1 MKNKLEENTIFG
13 YCRCSTNEDLQ
24 DIGRQ
29 KRELLERGVPNEN
42 IFFEYESGKKENRVE
57 LKKMLAKVKSRDTIV
72 ATEVSR
78 ITRSTKQLCEIIELV
93 KNMHLKLV
101 LGTFVVDCRDE
112 ELEPMTEGMLKMMG
126 VFAEME
132 AKMTSARVKSG
143 MANARAKGVVIGRP
157 KLSLESLPKK
167 FFDYYGLF
175 ADKTVKFGKTDFAKV
190 LNVSRPTL
198 DKYLEVYKQEMIA
211 KIGKGE

>member
-29 KRELLERGVPNEN
+29 KRELLEQGVPEEN
-42 IFFEYESGKKENRVE
+42 IFFEYESGKKEDRVE
-57 LKKMLAKVKSRDTIV
+57 LKKMLARVKSRDTIV

-78 ITRSTKQLCEIIELV
+78 ITRSTKQLCEIIDLV

-101 LGTFVVDCRDE
+101 LGTFVVDCRNE

-143 MANARAKGVVIGRP
+143 MANARAKGVTIGRP
-157 KLSLESLPKK
+157 KLSVENLPKK
-167 FFDYYGLF
+167 FFDYYGLYV
-175 ADKTVKFGKTDFAKV
+175 DKAVKFGKTDFAKV

-198 DKYLEVYKQEMIA
+198 DKYLEVYKQEMMT